1 MQWRRGVT
9 VENKKGKWYLINGE
23 RHQKIEEENIP
34 IIEAMEQ
41 GVSEDKEI
49 VRYLART
56 QKQDEIVASFQ
67 LAQFMLDYIDY
78 ISEPPAQDYELI
90 EP

>member
-1 MQWRRGVT
+1 MQWKRGVT
-9 VENKKGKWYLINGE
+9 VTREKGKWYLIKDGV
-23 RHQKIEEENIP
+23 HHPIEEKDFP

-41 GVSEDKEI
+41 GISEDKEI
-49 VRYLART
+49 VAYLVRN

-67 LAQFMLDYIDY
+67 LAQFMLDYIEF
-78 ISEPPAQDYELI
+78 IRESAMQDYELI